1 MKIEKLEYL
10 LATAEQWAKDLHHG
24 QTYAF
29 GDDYF
34 EAHVKEVEKT
44 AIELTRSTSFTK
56 TERYLA
62 RIVALLHDV
71 VEDTDCSVADV
82 QRTFGTRIAQC
93 VLNLTK
99 TAKESWESQ
108 WSRATRDPISLVVK
122 KADMLVNLR
131 VSLANNRANLI
142 EKYTTGLR
150 YLSL

>member
-1 MKIEKLEYL
+1 MKIEKLEHL
-10 LATAEQWAKDLHHG
+10 LATAEQWAKDLHAG
-24 QTYAF
+24 QKYAF
-29 GDDYF
+29 DDDYF
-34 EAHVKEVEKT
+34 EAHIKEVEKT
-44 AIELTRSTSFTK
+44 VIELTRSSSFTR

-62 RIVALLHDV
+62 RIVALLHDII
-71 VEDTDCSVADV
+71 EDTDCTLADV

-99 TAKESWESQ
+99 VSKESWEAQ

-122 KADMLVNLR
+122 KAAMMVNLR
-131 VSLANNRANLI
+131 TSLANSRINLI

>member
-1 MKIEKLEYL
+1 MKIEKLEHL

-34 EAHVKEVEKT
+34 EAHIKEVEKMV
-44 AIELTRSTSFTK
+44 IELTRSDSFTR

-62 RIVALLHDV
+62 RIVALLHDA
-71 VEDTDCSVADV
+71 VEDTDCTIAEI

-93 VLNLTK
+93 VMNLTK
-99 TAKESWESQ
+99 VDKESWESQ
-108 WSRATRDPISLVVK
+108 WSRATRDPISLVGK
-122 KADMLVNLR
+122 KADIMVNLR

-142 EKYTTGLR
+142 DKYTTGLR

>member
-1 MKIEKLEYL
+1 MKQEKLEYL
-10 LATAEQWAKDLHHG
+10 LATAEQWAKDLHAG

-34 EAHVKEVEKT
+34 EAHIKEVEKT
-44 AIELTRSTSFTK
+44 VIELTRSHSYTK
-56 TERYLA
+56 TERVLA
-62 RIVALLHDV
+62 RVVSLLHDA
-71 VEDTDCSVADV
+71 VEDTDATIAEV

-99 TAKESWESQ
+99 VDKESWEAQ

-122 KADMLVNLR
+122 RADMMVNLR
-131 VSLANNRANLI
+131 SSLANNRVNLI